1 MRVTLGFGFPP
12 RRRGFHESS
21 EERSAQTTDVQST
34 QLNTS
39 SSSSSNQISSV
50 FLNEERVPNFKSDFS
65 SIIGDG
71 LKSIWDTLV
80 SGFNR
85 IMARIDK

>member
-39 SSSSSNQISSV
+39 SSSSNQRSSV
-50 FLNEERVPNFKSDFS
+50 SLKEERVSNLESDFS